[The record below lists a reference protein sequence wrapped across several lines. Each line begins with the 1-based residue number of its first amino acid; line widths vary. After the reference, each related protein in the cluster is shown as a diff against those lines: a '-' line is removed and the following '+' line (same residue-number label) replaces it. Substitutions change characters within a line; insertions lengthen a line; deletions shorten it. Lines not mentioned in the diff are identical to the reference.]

1 MQIQEKYIK
10 IKKYSLDEISDT
22 YKQLIDKAYKSAD
35 NAYAPYSSFRV
46 GAAALLES
54 GRMEGAS
61 NQENIAYPSGM
72 CAERVLINFLT
83 SNYKDDKIRALA
95 VVSPDAKDIVTPCG
109 ACRQVMAEVIKRQG
123 TDFEVLVIDSGTLYV
138 INAGDLLP
146 FAFDF

>member
-1 MQIQEKYIK
+1 MQIEEINIK
-10 IKKYSLDEISDT
+10 IRKYKIEEISET
-22 YKQLIDKAYKSAD
+22 YRQLIDEAYKVAE

-46 GAAALLES
+46 GAAALLDS
-54 GRMEGAS
+54 GRIDGAS

-72 CAERVLINFLT
+72 CAERVLINYLT
-83 SNYKDDKIRALA
+83 SNFKDDKIKMLA
-95 VVSPDAKDIVTPCG
+95 VVSPDAKELVTPCG

-123 TDFEVLVIDSGTLYV
+123 FDFEVLVIDSGTLYS